1 MDVMLNRW
9 LLYQTLSCRI
19 WGRSALYQ
27 SSGAFGFRDQL
38 QDVTALLHTDPGAA
52 RAHILEAARHQ
63 FEEGDVLHW
72 WHPPGG
78 EGVRTR
84 CSDDLLWLPYVT
96 AAYLAATGDEAILDV
111 EAPFLHAPPL
121 APDEHDRYARFEPGP
136 ETGTLYEH
144 CLRAFRR
151 CTATG
156 RHGLPLIGSG
166 DWNDGLDRV
175 GIEGKGES
183 VWLAWFLKA
192 TLLAFE
198 PVCERRGDSATA
210 MMLRS
215 RARMLLEA
223 VEKSGWDGGWYRRA
237 YYDDGSPLG
246 SASNR
251 EARLDNISQSWSV
264 LAGGDPDRTR
274 KAMQAVLDQLFDGS
288 ATARRAPRPGA
299 VVSPGLLRLFWP
311 PFDRTHR
318 DPGYIK
324 GYPPG
329 VRENGGQ
336 YSHAAAWVGWA
347 LTEMGKGELA
357 HEVFNALNPVSRAA
371 SRELATLYRVE
382 PYVTVADVYSHR
394 PHTGRGGWTWYT
406 GSAAWAYRLG
416 LEAILGIRRQG
427 AALAIRPCIPSSW
440 PAYEVAY
447 RVGGATYRIRVENP
461 DGVNSGVV
469 AIRLDG
475 SALED
480 DVLPLVDDGRVH
492 EVSVRL
498 GRGGGPR

>member
-1 MDVMLNRW
+1 
-9 LLYQTLSCRI
+9 
-19 WGRSALYQ
+19 
-27 SSGAFGFRDQL
+27 
-38 QDVTALLHTDPGAA
+38 
-52 RAHILEAARHQ
+52 
-63 FEEGDVLHW
+63 
-72 WHPPGG
+72 
-78 EGVRTR
+78 
-84 CSDDLLWLPYVT
+84 
-96 AAYLAATGDEAILDV
+96 
-111 EAPFLHAPPL
+111 
-121 APDEHDRYARFEPGP
+121 
-136 ETGTLYEH
+136 
-144 CLRAFRR
+144 
-151 CTATG
+151 
-156 RHGLPLIGSG
+156 
-166 DWNDGLDRV
+166 
-175 GIEGKGES
+175 
-183 VWLAWFLKA
+183 
-192 TLLAFE
+192 
-198 PVCERRGDSATA
+198 
-210 MMLRS
+210 
-215 RARMLLEA
+215 MLLEA

-440 PAYEVAY
+440 PGYEVAY